1 MGQDITIYGTG
12 EQTRSF
18 CYVSDL
24 IDGLIRLMESEDGVA
39 SPVNLGNPHEFTVLE
54 VAKMVLAK
62 TCSRSRLR
70 FMDALQDEPKKRR
83 PDITLA
89 YTLLSWQPKIGFSD
103 GLDRMIVYF
112 GQKLLD
118 RSGKALL

>member
-1 MGQDITIYGTG
+1 
-12 EQTRSF
+12 
-18 CYVSDL
+18 
-24 IDGLIRLMESEDGVA
+24 
-39 SPVNLGNPHEFTVLE
+39 
-54 VAKMVLAK
+54 
-62 TCSRSRLR
+62 
-70 FMDALQDEPKKRR
+70 MDALQDEPKKRR

-89 YTLLSWQPKIGFSD
+89 YTLLSWQPTIGFSD